1 MNGNANLN
9 ANNLTPQNVE
19 DWRKKLG
26 IGGCLKIKKI
36 WENTQYLSNL

>member
-9 ANNLTPQNVE
+9 ANNLTTQNVE

-26 IGGCLKIKKI
+26 IDLIDKLETIYN
-36 WENTQYLSNL
+36 NTN